1 MSNWLR
7 LNRTS
12 GSGDGNIIV
21 TASSYSGDTARS
33 TRVKVYN
40 EQYGLTAYTEVVQHE
55 YVEPTGITADPT
67 FFNFNPSGEIL
78 QLHINA
84 SAPWYFADPWASWVG
99 VGGGYTTGGTAGQH
113 TIPLITTKNM
123 TGEVLDDIIS
133 IKCGDEIIYLRVRQE
148 EYVPEPDKNWV
159 RIFPTTLDVPQEG
172 GEYTIDVTSNGDWVV
187 NAPDWIELSTIG
199 GTGDGTVTVRIPEN
213 MSYYD
218 LIGDIIFSTV
228 DESKTVNVIQDGV
241 PLPTISVNPTTM
253 FVKADSGSYTIRVS
267 ASDEWEIASCPN
279 WISYTIDGDTVTIT
293 TTDNGYTRRS
303 GDIVFKIKGMD
314 ISAKTE
320 VTQRKNIYLE
330 VDPTDIELP
339 YSSGH
344 SATITIRTNSDW
356 DIYDDLL
363 SGYEFTKTS
372 GSGNDTIIITS
383 TSKDTGE
390 DTFHISAGDEDGY
403 KHVDISITRLAPYLR
418 ITPNPIYFPATGGT
432 TEITIES
439 ENGYWSFDKTTLP
452 KGWEIEPESARTTT
466 EPIVSTVT
474 ITSDG
479 LYTETDN
486 AILSFTNG
494 YSNAD
499 LVVNEKTLAYDSDLY
514 IICKYRCDE
523 DGYYKVLSE
532 TTWVKNES
540 PEYATRCMFVDGVY
554 TPVSNRLYLTAGE
567 HTIEFITKQK
577 EYGAATHFGQGI
589 TNMYSVEFK
598 NKNTTIAYNAFQDCI
613 GLEEIII
620 GSGIHEVFEDS
631 SGGFTRPFSTE
642 NRYALKR
649 IIVNPANQTYD
660 SRENCGCLI
669 RTAENRLI
677 LGGSEGFIPNTI
689 EIIGFP
695 NGQTDLAFSFTTL
708 DTLTIPSSVR
718 VIGSRAFHSSTIRR
732 VYFEGDDTTFGTYAF
747 WSCPYL
753 HYVVLPKNMTELA
766 EYTFSDSGLIGLAWG
781 EDFQYCRYRSLMNCH
796 DLSIVYGEQLMLKS
810 NIIPG
815 LERTG
820 SPRYYNFG
828 IKEDSEWVWNW
839 QAGGSTNLYPYN
851 HNNIID
857 AIEGEEEIWL
867 YSNTP
872 WTATTSTAGV
882 TISPSTGDSG
892 YTIIDVAIPE
902 NTGGERSICIDFS
915 NTNGDVR
922 SACFLQNKAPYKVL
936 YATTDGNLLNTDYE
950 NTATYFNGTYTK
962 ELEPTSNTYGV
973 ITYDEYFDTF
983 QIGGSNFKDIVFPEI
998 VKSIR
1003 SNYYRPTPTTVG
1015 EITILRTTDDIDIY
1029 FSRTIISTLRFK
1041 SVNPPKSI
1049 GGIGNGSTV
1058 YCPIGSKAAYE
1069 AKFGSGCTVIEE

>member
-84 SAPWYFADPWASWVG
+84 SAPWYFADPWANWVG

-148 EYVPEPDKNWV
+148 EYVPEPDKTWV

-213 MSYYD
+213 VSYYD

-253 FVKADSGSYTIRVS
+253 LVKADSGSYTIRVT

-314 ISAKTE
+314 ITAKTE

-356 DIYDDLL
+356 SVYDDLL

-383 TSKDTGE
+383 TYNETGN

-479 LYTETDN
+479 IYTETDN

-523 DGYYKVLSE
+523 DGYYNILSE
-532 TTWVKNES
+532 TSWVQRES

-598 NKNTTIAYNAFQDCI
+598 NKNTTIAYDAFEDCS

-620 GSGIHEVFEDS
+620 GSGI
-631 SGGFTRPFSTE
+631 SGDFRSTAGGYPFKSE
-642 NRYALKR
+642 HYALER
-649 IIVNPANQTYD
+649 IVVNPANPYFD
-660 SRENCGCLI
+660 SRENCNCLI
-669 RTAENRLI
+669 ETAT
-677 LGGSEGFIPNTI
+677 NTI
-689 EIIGFP
+689 LLGSSS
-695 NGQTDLAFSFTTL
+695 AH
-708 DTLTIPSSVR
+708 IPSSIETIGVSGDWYR
-718 VIGSRAFHSSTIRR
+718 GFGYTSIDSAVIPDGVYLCSYAFYGSRLKYVELGDNLTIESYVFSHNTNLNYIVFPEDITEIPSYVLESCSSL
-732 VYFEGDDTTFGTYAF
+732 YGAF
-747 WSCPYL
+747 WG
-753 HYVVLPKNMTELA
+753 
-766 EYTFSDSGLIGLAWG
+766 SGVTSLG
-781 EDFQYCRYRSLMNCH
+781 YRSFMH
-796 DLSIVYGEQLMLKS
+796 DRALNTIYGSGSILPQTSSLDVRYWFEDNSVSGKYYKTLQGLHNILSGWNEATTDLMLF
-810 NIIPG
+810 IPDKMFDG
-815 LERTG
+815 A
-820 SPRYYNFG
+820 N
-828 IKEDSEWVWNW
+828 
-839 QAGGSTNLYPYN
+839 GGVIVST
-851 HNNIID
+851 
-857 AIEGEEEIWL
+857 
-867 YSNTP
+867 SP
-872 WTATTSTAGV
+872 WTATTDASWITIDKTSGNRECTPIKITLDEASSTRVGHITV
-882 TISPSTGDSG
+882 TNANGLT
-892 YTIIDVAIPE
+892 YTATITQSV
-902 NTGGERSICIDFS
+902 
-915 NTNGDVR
+915 
-922 SACFLQNKAPYKVL
+922 PYKVF
-936 YATTDGNLLNTDYE
+936 YTTTDGNLLNTDYE
-950 NTATYFNGTYTK
+950 NNATYFNGTYTK
-962 ELEPTSNTYGV
+962 EVEPTSNTYGV

-983 QIGGSNFKDIVFPEI
+983 EIGGSNFKDIVFPEI
-998 VKSIR
+998 VKTIR

-1029 FSRTIISTLRFK
+1029 FNRTIICTLRFK